1 MLRGF
6 ILEPRCKYITI
17 LRSMK
22 LKNENSTKI
31 IERLSQFIEYKHDNF
46 NRLSQN
52 IGVSNSY
59 FSKMVR
65 NNGSIG
71 SELLSKI
78 VIYYD
83 DLDINWLI
91 TGEGN
96 MLKSSSNIS
105 PSGAPVQSSG
115 QTDQSPGT
123 GCQLCIEKDQR
134 IADLQKS
141 IEMWET
147 HFKTLSTN
155 FQSVVQSYMSDKQ
168 YLQDQIEILQQQHFD
183 DEEDV
188 TSQAG

>member
-1 MLRGF
+1 MSAKRNLL
-6 ILEPRCKYITI
+6 IY
-17 LRSMK
+17 
-22 LKNENSTKI
+22 LKKKSISKAE
-31 IERLSQFIEYKHDNF
+31 FYKNT
-46 NRLSQN
+46 
-52 IGVSNSY
+52 GVSNGFLDKSDNISSSNLALILNFY
-59 FSKMVR
+59 
-65 NNGSIG
+65 
-71 SELLSKI
+71 EDLSS
-78 VIYYD
+78 D
-83 DLDINWLI
+83 WLI
-91 TGEGN
+91 TGRGD
-96 MLKSSSNIS
+96 MLKGSPNIS
-105 PSGAPVQSSG
+105 PSGSPVTQPVPPPV

-123 GCQLCIEKDQR
+123 GCKLCIEKDQR

>member
-1 MLRGF
+1 MN
-6 ILEPRCKYITI
+6 TN
-17 LRSMK
+17 
-22 LKNENSTKI
+22 NENSTKI
-31 IERLSQFIEYKHDNF
+31 IDRLSQFVEFKHDNF

-83 DLDINWLI
+83 DLNIRWLL
-91 TGEGN
+91 TGEGD
-96 MLKSSSNIS
+96 MLKSSPNVS
-105 PSGAPVQSSG
+105 PLGSPVTQPA
-115 QTDQSPGT
+115 QTDQPPGP
-123 GCQLCIEKDQR
+123 GCKLCKEKDQR